1 MPNDNLILSWAEIKL
16 FKTINGDSFSDF
28 TEKKSRFI
36 TYASHVTSQSQ
47 ALDFL
52 KKIKEKHWDATHNVY
67 AYILKNNQIQKYS
80 DDGEP
85 RGTAGIPVLNVLIK
99 SEIYDIIV
107 VVTRYFGGTLLGAGG
122 LVRAYSNGCKLAL
135 QNANIISVHLCQKL
149 SINFDYSLYSQI
161 QALLSNYHYKI
172 LNTSY
177 SNDVTLELAVHLS
190 SFDKLSTDLLDVT
203 SGKIAIEK
211 LDTLEMSL
219 S

>member
-149 SINFDYSLYSQI
+149 SINFDYSLYPQI

>member
-36 TYASHVTSQSQ
+36 TYASHVTTQSQ

>member
-36 TYASHVTSQSQ
+36 TYASHVTTQSQ

-99 SEIYDIIV
+99 SEIYYIIV

-135 QNANIISVHLCQKL
+135 QNANVISVHLCQKL

>member
-1 MPNDNLILSWAEIKL
+1 M

>member
-36 TYASHVTSQSQ
+36 TYASHVTTQSQ

-67 AYILKNNQIQKYS
+67 AYILKNNQIQTYS

-99 SEIYDIIV
+99 SEIYYIIV

>member
-36 TYASHVTSQSQ
+36 TYASHVTTQSQ

-67 AYILKNNQIQKYS
+67 AYILKTNQIQKYS

-161 QALLSNYHYKI
+161 QSLLSNYHHKI

-177 SNDVTLELAVHLS
+177 SNDVTLELAIHLS
-190 SFDKLSTDLLDVT
+190 SFDKLSTDLLDIT
-203 SGKIAIEK
+203 SGKIVIEK